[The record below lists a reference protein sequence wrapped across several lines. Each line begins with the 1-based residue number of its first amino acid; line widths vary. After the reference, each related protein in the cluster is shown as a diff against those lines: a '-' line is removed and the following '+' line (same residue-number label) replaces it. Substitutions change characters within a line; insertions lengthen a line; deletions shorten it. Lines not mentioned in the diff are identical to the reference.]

1 MIHLERCPNGFRR
14 VGDECVPI
22 GKASKPKQKS
32 FKKRTSSKA
41 SVKTNKPSEFIIA
54 DSLQTDPYAQ
64 LNRLGR
70 LIESGWKAK
79 PNIPPWI
86 AKLPVIGYAS
96 EIAEKVIDVYFE
108 VGRDI
113 ADGEYKDIDMY
124 NNIERDRVDSLGFKP
139 IFSPG
144 GFVV

>member
-1 MIHLERCPNGFRR
+1 VIHVERCPNGFRR
-14 VGDECVPI
+14 VGDQCVPI
-22 GKASKPKQKS
+22 GKLKPKS
-32 FKKRTSSKA
+32 APKKRTSSKA
-41 SVKTNKPSEFIIA
+41 SVKINKPSEFIVA

-96 EIAEKVIDVYFE
+96 EIGEKTIDVYFE

-113 ADGEYKDIDMY
+113 ADGKYKDIEMY
-124 NNIERDRVDSLGFKP
+124 NNIERDRVNSLGFKP
-139 IFSPG
+139 IYSPG